1 MLNIS
6 ELLLKNHD
14 LASFED
20 LVAAVKQ
27 GARQERFMRMD
38 IKPPFPDTPPNW
50 ESVLEA
56 AFNGPLD

>member
-6 ELLLKNHD
+6 ELLLQNHD
-14 LASFED
+14 LASFEE
-20 LVAAVKQ
+20 LVAAVKRA
-27 GARQERFMRMD
+27 AREERFMRMD
-38 IKPPFPDTPPNW
+38 IKPPFPDTPANW